1 MIKLELTATQ
11 AAYLEAALEK
21 ALDNEGDEQ
30 YRDHYYEIMDLL
42 EEAKQCGVAL
52 DFPSGCDRM
61 VTLNKE
67 RLNEKVPKS
76 S

>member
-42 EEAKQCGVAL
+42 EE
-52 DFPSGCDRM
+52 S
-61 VTLNKE
+61 
-67 RLNEKVPKS
+67 KS
-76 S
+76 T